1 MKSNEVV
8 DLKNKLTSIVLIKQG
23 DKMELHKGL
32 RSFAEEG
39 STAGI
44 QPSMAKRLRM
54 ILTTLSTATCIQDVV
69 DVRALGCHPLK
80 GERKGEYSVEVN
92 GNWRVVFKVE
102 EPNVL
107 DVDLEDYH

>member
-1 MKSNEVV
+1 MI
-8 DLKNKLTSIVLIKQG
+8 KNIK
-23 DKMELHKGL
+23 HKGL

-54 ILTTLSTATCIQDVV
+54 ILTTLSTATCIKDVV

-92 GNWRVVFKVE
+92 GNWRGVFQGE
-102 EPNVL
+102 GPNG
-107 DVDLEDYH
+107 LEGEL